1 MKGVASLL
9 NLGDWIPHKD
19 LRKLIWW
26 NYLDH
31 VDREM
36 VWMAHGSKISGMYYA
51 ALLFECSKRGYFDQF
66 RWMIENKNKVIATDR
81 FLNLSNLIGLNPYLD
96 DDLAYIRHGHEL
108 YIDYAIRTRQPKI
121 LAWNMEHGCQCTWKR
136 FCLCGWDRLC
146 INLNR
151 YTDEERD
158 WIKFHVY
165 QIETK
170 TLINNLFPPP

>member
-36 VWMAHGSKISGMYYA
+36 VWMAHGSRLSDICYYN
-51 ALLFECSKRGYFDQF
+51 LLLVCSKRGYFDHF
-66 RWMIENKNKVIATDR
+66 RWLIKNKRKLTVVDR
-81 FLNLSNLIGLNPYLD
+81 YYSLSSLLGLNVFDNY
-96 DDLAYIRHGHEL
+96 ARRTIRYCHSL
-108 YIDYAIRTRQPKI
+108 FIDYAIKTRQPKI

-170 TLINNLFPPP
+170 TLINDLFPPF